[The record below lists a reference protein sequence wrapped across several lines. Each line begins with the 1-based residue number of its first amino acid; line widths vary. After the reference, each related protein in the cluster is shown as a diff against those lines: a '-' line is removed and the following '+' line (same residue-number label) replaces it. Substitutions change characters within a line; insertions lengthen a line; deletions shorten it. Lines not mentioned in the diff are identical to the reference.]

1 MAEEPNKVPVAVL
14 EYEPTAFEQNL
25 LKHKSKLILVGVL
38 AVVGTLGYWGW
49 RILRDT
55 KHNTA
60 AVAFTRASTVE
71 ELKKVAGEYSG
82 QSAAGNALLLAA
94 QNLSAEK
101 PAEALALLREFL
113 SQNAEHPLRD
123 LAAWRVAEYT
133 AATGDAAAAEKEYQ
147 AVAQAATPFS
157 GLALLRLGDVKWGAG
172 EIEPA
177 KEFYDKIL
185 TNPAMS
191 GNPARTA
198 AQDRVDRALK
208 VKPPVPVEYV
218 PPPPPAPPPPP
229 PGAPEPDPSVSPGD
243 GLLPPP
249 VTKKPTPPAP
259 SPPPAPP
266 GLPVPPAPAP
276 IPLPAPEGTPPAAP
290 ESPPPAATP
299 PESTPPP
306 TASATAD
313 KKPAAKDKNEP
324 KKKPR

>member
-1 MAEEPNKVPVAVL
+1 MADEPNKVPVAVL

-60 AVAFTRASTVE
+60 AIAFTRASTVE
-71 ELKKVAGEYSG
+71 ELKKVASEYSG

-133 AATGDAAAAEKEYQ
+133 AATGDAAAAEREYQ

-259 SPPPAPP
+259 APAPGPP

-276 IPLPAPEGTPPAAP
+276 IPPPAPEGTPA
-290 ESPPPAATP
+290 PPPAP
-299 PESTPPP
+299 PDSTPPAGEP
-306 TASATAD
+306 AVAD
-313 KKPAAKDKNEP
+313 KKDDAKDKKVP
-324 KKKPR
+324 KPTLKKEK